1 MMNHEH
7 LEAILIECL
16 EALEAGA
23 TVEELLARYPAEA
36 AQLGPAL
43 RVAARLSGWGDKTRS
58 AAPVAFAQER
68 SAFLAR
74 AALMSGEG
82 RLVVRLGWFLR
93 SRLVMSLLVAL
104 AVLIAIGGGVFGV
117 SAASVPGDPLYG
129 VKRSFED
136 IQLSFARDPVQR
148 VNMEETFLKRRV
160 EEVRAVQSARRAASI
175 EFAGPVEAR
184 EGQNWEIGGFVV
196 QVTSDTLIK
205 DSPRVGSL
213 VEVTGHTLSDG
224 QIIADRIETEGVNF
238 AGVVQGMNAP
248 VWIIGDKRVTV
259 SKETRITGTA
269 RLGARVE
276 VHAQAFPDDTLLAL
290 KIEFDD
296 SDLSLPG
303 KPTAT
308 PQPNSTPTLPHKRE
322 PTRAPE
328 ATETAE
334 PDEMPQP
341 TRTPSPHKTDEP
353 GETPEPTHPPEPTHL
368 PGADRTPEPTHA
380 KPTHPPEPRHTPKP
394 THSPEA
400 TGIPEPGYT
409 PGPTEA
415 PDPTRRSEPTEAPE
429 PTKIPEP

>member
-1 MMNHEH
+1 MMNDEH
-7 LEAILIECL
+7 LDAILIECL

-23 TVEELLARYPAEA
+23 TGEELLARYPAEV

-58 AAPVAFAQER
+58 AAPVALAQER

-74 AALMSGEG
+74 AALMPAEG
-82 RLVVRLGWFLR
+82 RLVARLGWFLR
-93 SRLVMSLLVAL
+93 SRPVMSLLVTL
-104 AVLIAIGGGVFGV
+104 AALIAVGGGVFGV

-129 VKRSFED
+129 VKRSFEN
-136 IQLSFARDPVQR
+136 IQLSFARDPVQH

-160 EEVRAVQSARRAASI
+160 QEVRAVQSARRVASV
-175 EFAGPVEAR
+175 EFAGAVEVM
-184 EGQNWEIGGFVV
+184 ESQSWEIGGFEV
-196 QVTSDTLIK
+196 QVTSDTLVGG
-205 DSPRVGSL
+205 SPRVGSL

-224 QIIADRIETEGVNF
+224 QIIADRIEPEGVNF
-238 AGVVQGMNAP
+238 AGVVQGMNAS

-259 SKETRITGTA
+259 SKETRITGAA
-269 RLGARVE
+269 RLGAKVE

-308 PQPNSTPTLPHKRE
+308 PQPDSTPTRPHTSE
-322 PTRAPE
+322 PTQRPNVI
-328 ATETAE
+328 ETAE

-353 GETPEPTHPPEPTHL
+353 GDASEPTHQPEQTYQ
-368 PGADRTPEPTHA
+368 PGPDHTP
-380 KPTHPPEPRHTPKP
+380 KPTHPPESRHTPKP

-400 TGIPEPGYT
+400 TDIPELGHT
-409 PGPTEA
+409 P
-415 PDPTRRSEPTEAPE
+415 EPTEAPE
-429 PTKIPEP
+429 PTRMPEP